1 MGEVMTAE
9 AGAEVKADG
18 PAVAPELSVA
28 AAAPVAAPP
37 GCPVHAY
44 APFDHDGM
52 HPFFDEVRPAAPI
65 FWSEALGYWVM
76 TRRDDI
82 LSVLRAP
89 QKFSAEIATQ
99 PLAPWPQ
106 AALDVLKA
114 RNFTNMALQVA
125 CDPPRHTH
133 FRTISQ
139 GFLNLKNFLTYEDR
153 FRALVRGYIA
163 RIEGQLQE
171 GPEVDLVDSCFYE
184 FPAQVVFELLGE
196 TDFDPRQI
204 KKWGDMRLNMI
215 WGEPSEDEAVAA
227 AHDLA
232 DFWDYT
238 VDLVARR
245 KAAPGSD
252 YPSYLLAKR
261 GGDDAVMTENEIASL
276 VFGLLL
282 AGHETT
288 TNAAGNLF
296 LTLMQNRAEWEKL
309 VADPSLIPGAV
320 EEGLRYAASVV
331 AWRRT
336 AKEDMEICGQQ
347 IRKGDRILMG
357 FASASRDE
365 SRFEDPGRFDI
376 CRRNAKDHLAFGN
389 GIHFCL
395 GAPLAR
401 LELKILLEEFTARFP
416 AMRLS
421 PEHANDWTRTIA
433 FRGPDRVLVRPEG

>member
-1 MGEVMTAE
+1 MEEVLETAP
-9 AGAEVKADG
+9 D
-18 PAVAPELSVA
+18 VAPELAAVA
-28 AAAPVAAPP
+28 AGPVAAPP
-37 GCPVHAY
+37 GCPVRGY

-52 HPFFDEVRPAAPI
+52 HPFFDGVRAETPI
-65 FWSEALGYWVM
+65 FWSEALGYWVL

-89 QKFSAEIATQ
+89 QNFSAEIATQ

-106 AALDVLKA
+106 AALDLLKS

-125 CDPPRHTH
+125 CDPPRHSH
-133 FRTISQ
+133 FRAISQ
-139 GFLNLKNFLTYEDR
+139 GFLNQKNFLTYEDR
-153 FRALVRGYIA
+153 FRALVHPHIA
-163 RIEGQLQE
+163 AIEARLAAGE
-171 GPEVDLVDSCFYE
+171 AEIDLVDACFYE

-196 TDFDPRQI
+196 TGFDPRQI
-204 KKWGDMRLNMI
+204 KKWGDLRLNMI
-215 WGEPSEDEAVAA
+215 WGAPSEAEAVAA
-227 AHDLA
+227 AGDLA

-238 VDLVARR
+238 VGLVAQR
-245 KAAPGSD
+245 AAKPGAD
-252 YPSYLLAKR
+252 YPSYLLGRR
-261 GGDDAVMTENEIASL
+261 GGDDSVMTANEIASL
-276 VFGLLL
+276 LFGLLL

-296 LTLMQNRAEWEKL
+296 LTLMRNRAEWEKL

-336 AKEDMEICGQQ
+336 AKVDQELCGQ
-347 IRKGDRILMG
+347 KVKAGDRILLA
-357 FASASRDE
+357 FASAGRDE
-365 SRFEDPGRFDI
+365 GRFEDPGRFDVT
-376 CRRNAKDHLAFGN
+376 RKNAKDHLAFGN

-401 LELKILLEEFTARFP
+401 LELKILLEAFTARFP
-416 AMRLS
+416 TMRLS
-421 PEHANDWTRTIA
+421 PEHSNAWTRTIS